1 MAGLATKYLTEN
13 GFSVDHYD
21 PMADDL
27 HGADD
32 LQQNRLTLMLV
43 NLPTASNQTTVRINW
58 CKKHALDA
66 PRFVNEEKIAMISLN
81 NPYHLQDAP
90 RVKTV
95 INAYSPTWDA
105 LKASLDKLMGKS
117 RFCGISPVDAFCG
130 LPDAQL

>member
-1 MAGLATKYLTEN
+1 
-13 GFSVDHYD
+13 
-21 PMADDL
+21 
-27 HGADD
+27 
-32 LQQNRLTLMLV
+32 MLV

-117 RFCGISPVDAFCG
+117 RLCGISPVDAFCG